1 MTKLSIIELP
11 VSLLWLTNQFV
22 LCLESMGGNLP
33 CSFLWRDQLL
43 IICFGA
49 KKVSRQ
55 GRKRVGLWRNTET
68 PFFQRVYLLHLFDA
82 ECRRYSRQLPHQCT
96 LESLLSQEKLCR
108 TQSALK
114 TRLTQSN
121 ARQVKPTSGAPAV
134 KAPINLSAMDRTR
147 ELSSRQSLLRQKIQR
162 RCTFAAA
169 KKQRTCHSVMVLTT
183 DSTVRDWRPYPSPF
197 SHRLFGINL
206 AGIETE
212 SMTTGQSLVR
222 LRV

>member
-1 MTKLSIIELP
+1 MARAAFNYFFRCKKGVATGA
-11 VSLLWLTNQFV
+11 QAGGA
-22 LCLESMGGNLP
+22 LE
-33 CSFLWRDQLL
+33 QH
-43 IICFGA
+43 
-49 KKVSRQ
+49 
-55 GRKRVGLWRNTET
+55 RNTI
-68 PFFQRVYLLHLFDA
+68 FQRVYLLHLFDA

-96 LESLLSQEKLCR
+96 LQSLLSQEKLCR
-108 TQSALK
+108 TQLALK

-134 KAPINLSAMDRTR
+134 EAPINLSAMDRIR
-147 ELSSRQSLLRQKIQR
+147 GLSSRQSLLRQKIQR

-183 DSTVRDWRPYPSPF
+183 DSLVRDWRPYPSPF

-212 SMTTGQSLVR
+212 SMTTGQSLMCLHV
-222 LRV
+222 